1 MASIAVVISVN
12 QAQDLIQLRA
22 TDAEGNMISSD
33 VQKIDRPYCGTKTV
47 TIDIPD
53 EMIKHVIKK
62 REHFAIGRKDG
73 KEYVQISREVNGN
86 RIRTDPIEIP
96 WKPEYRTMVLEVTDD
111 KFKKYDE
118 TESVR
123 HITDCEDIIL
133 DKTKSK
139 PWVRPSD
146 RYDAVRYAWKIAHGD
161 MFPNVYELAEE
172 EKFKHLIQLID
183 WDKCNPWINSVEP
196 VSGYKPTKGLTFNKV
211 KEEIEKSMN
220 KKTVKDIDRIVI
232 TKDGE
237 NGVLLRAYSEDEIVE
252 KTIAKCSPDDIFDFN
267 IGAKLAVDR
276 LYDGYDMTPKS
287 KRKPYNGKIFVR
299 VDTLEFSFNTPLS
312 KYTRENKIWE
322 VKDGKIIEL
331 SRAMD
336 IIYEDMTDEELT
348 KILQSTNNGFRGF
361 LYKIVDG
368 YFVR

>member
-22 TDAEGNMISSD
+22 TDEEGNMISSD

-53 EMIKHVIKK
+53 EMIKHAIKK
-62 REHFAIGRKDG
+62 REYFAIGRKNG

-146 RYDAVRYAWKIAHGD
+146 RYDPVRYAWKIAHGD

-183 WDKCNPWINSVEP
+183 WDKRDPWINTVTP
-196 VSGYKPTKGLTFNKV
+196 CNNFDYRQ
-211 KEEIEKSMN
+211 KEKTMN
-220 KKTVKDIDRIVI
+220 KKTIKDIDRIVI
-232 TKDGE
+232 TRNDLNE
-237 NGVLLRAYSEDEIVE
+237 VLLRAYSGDEIVE
-252 KTIAKCSPDDIFDFN
+252 KTIAKCNPNDIFDFN

-276 LYDGYDMTPKS
+276 LYDGYDMTPKP
-287 KRKPYNGKIFVR
+287 KRKLYNGKIFIRAISRELGYYWFPAPKKYEYEYQTNKLHNVVNGKIPGLETR
-299 VDTLEFSFNTPLS
+299 VEDLIYDDMRDDELGDILKKTNTTSRSGGLFLEF
-312 KYTRENKIWE
+312 I
-322 VKDGKIIEL
+322 
-331 SRAMD
+331 
-336 IIYEDMTDEELT
+336 
-348 KILQSTNNGFRGF
+348 
-361 LYKIVDG
+361 DG